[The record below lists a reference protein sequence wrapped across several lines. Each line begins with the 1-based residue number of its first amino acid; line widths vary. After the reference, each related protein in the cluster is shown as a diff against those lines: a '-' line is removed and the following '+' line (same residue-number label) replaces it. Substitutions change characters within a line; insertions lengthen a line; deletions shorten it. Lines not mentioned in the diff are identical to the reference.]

1 MKKFII
7 LLILPLFIACH
18 YGHIQKT
25 VQVNTEAYLEF
36 KGNISKVTF
45 TIDDGSR
52 ITPLKSGHATSFK
65 YSLKPGVHELK
76 IYRNNELINKERFYI
91 GSQETKEVYVQ

>member
-25 VQVNTEAYLEF
+25 VQLDTEAYLEF
-36 KGNISKVTF
+36 KGNINNVTF
-45 TIDDGSR
+45 TIDDGTR
-52 ITPLKSGHATSFK
+52 ITPRKSNYASSFK
-65 YSLKPGVHELK
+65 YSLKPGVHVLK
-76 IYRNNELINKERFYI
+76 IYRNNELIYNEKFYI
-91 GSQETKEVYVQ
+91 GSQETKEVNVP